1 MRINVETTLLDRALA
16 CLARREHSRA
26 ELARKLASHA
36 ESADALT
43 ALLDDLESR
52 RLLSDARY
60 AEMRLNARSA
70 RFGNTRL
77 TQELRSRGVD
87 GAVVEEAL
95 AGCEDE
101 LSRARQ
107 VWQRKFGVRPPAQG
121 AAERAKQ
128 TRFLMSRGF
137 SGETVR
143 RVVRGDF
150 DDE

>member
-60 AEMRLNARSA
+60 AEMRLRDL
-70 RFGNTRL
+70 GYTRL
-77 TQELRSRGVD
+77 ARAAKKDSKLHTTLLGL
-87 GAVVEEAL
+87 GYGKEEIIVFK
-95 AGCEDE
+95 E
-101 LSRARQ
+101 
-107 VWQRKFGVRPPAQG
+107 F
-121 AAERAKQ
+121 
-128 TRFLMSRGF
+128 
-137 SGETVR
+137 
-143 RVVRGDF
+143 
-150 DDE
+150 